1 MHRAQKPRRPSRPHP
16 RWHSLSLGLEAPCP
30 RAPAPAFPGSQLTAR
45 QDHGD
50 RHVPTGPEPCLCQL
64 CHWTRVFRSMRIC
77 FKKET
82 PAGLLFFPTETAAT
96 TVSRVPI
103 CNTDTHSVAVAFENP
118 PFPEGSHEDTTGSA
132 SADSK
137 GRLCGGLAGTRRLL
151 RQQRQ
156 ACPAAGFR
164 LLFPPRPTAPTSR
177 ADLGTQQR
185 ESLRRNALWPQ
196 VSASAPALPA
206 VPVGVPIHW
215 AHYTQTGEQ
224 AGSGPPR
231 GTSYGW
237 TGTSSAR
244 GPLTAWTSCMWTR
257 LKLGPEWDGE
267 ASPDARMPFLRPL
280 ADLLVAQAPCSP
292 PPQPGA
298 GTQDRAGR
306 RPPPEVPCTEEK
318 PRLQPQSKQFAIRP
332 SPPHEEL
339 VPRLKVI
346 RGHTETTEVGVLR
359 TVLILLCNINISSN

>member
-1 MHRAQKPRRPSRPHP
+1 MAPGFGLGPCPPGSARGCPHP
-16 RWHSLSLGLEAPCP
+16 LGPLHSDW
-30 RAPAPAFPGSQLTAR
+30 RAGGERPPA
-45 QDHGD
+45 
-50 RHVPTGPEPCLCQL
+50 
-64 CHWTRVFRSMRIC
+64 
-77 FKKET
+77 
-82 PAGLLFFPTETAAT
+82 
-96 TVSRVPI
+96 
-103 CNTDTHSVAVAFENP
+103 
-118 PFPEGSHEDTTGSA
+118 
-132 SADSK
+132 
-137 GRLCGGLAGTRRLL
+137 
-151 RQQRQ
+151 
-156 ACPAAGFR
+156 
-164 LLFPPRPTAPTSR
+164 
-177 ADLGTQQR
+177 
-185 ESLRRNALWPQ
+185 
-196 VSASAPALPA
+196 
-206 VPVGVPIHW
+206 
-215 AHYTQTGEQ
+215 
-224 AGSGPPR
+224 

-359 TVLILLCNINISSN
+359 TVLILLYNINISSN